1 MEEKNWKILAIYM
14 FNLSI
19 FAIQLYNNN
28 VGTKYDEKCT
38 STLREILFERETG
51 KGNFVIPSINDFLI
65 LRIKR
70 SNNLSSYCI
79 NSNVHPEIK

>member
-19 FAIQLYNNN
+19 RDITLQQH

-38 STLREILFERETG
+38 SKVRFVKFYLKEKQGKETLLFHTH
-51 KGNFVIPSINDFLI
+51 L
-65 LRIKR
+65 
-70 SNNLSSYCI
+70 
-79 NSNVHPEIK
+79 

>member
-38 STLREILFERETG
+38 SKVRFVKFYLKEKQGKETLLFH
-51 KGNFVIPSINDFLI
+51 L
-65 LRIKR
+65 
-70 SNNLSSYCI
+70 
-79 NSNVHPEIK
+79 